1 MFEIIDELS
10 ILQKSFIEDI
20 EVYSSKLNSIVNN
33 IKSKTYDLL
42 DHRRIDFD
50 LDYEVFLKQIHELK
64 VFYIVFF
71 LTCYFFF
78 YCKYCTGCSELFFH
92 EFLNKLRSEDF

>member
-20 EVYSSKLNSIVNN
+20 EVYSSKLNSIINN

-42 DHRRIDFD
+42 DHRRMDFD
-50 LDYEVFLKQIHELK
+50 IDYEVFLKQIHELK
-64 VFYIVFF
+64 VFYVI
-71 LTCYFFF
+71 
-78 YCKYCTGCSELFFH
+78 
-92 EFLNKLRSEDF
+92 

>member
-20 EVYSSKLNSIVNN
+20 EVYSSKLNSIINN

-42 DHRRIDFD
+42 DHRRMDFD
-50 LDYEVFLKQIHELK
+50 IDYEVFLKQIHELK
-64 VFYIVFF
+64 VFYVV
-71 LTCYFFF
+71 
-78 YCKYCTGCSELFFH
+78 
-92 EFLNKLRSEDF
+92 

>member
-20 EVYSSKLNSIVNN
+20 EVYSSKLNSIINN

-42 DHRRIDFD
+42 DHRRMDFD
-50 LDYEVFLKQIHELK
+50 IDYEVFLKQIHELK
-64 VFYIVFF
+64 VFYV
-71 LTCYFFF
+71 
-78 YCKYCTGCSELFFH
+78 
-92 EFLNKLRSEDF
+92 

>member
-71 LTCYFFF
+71 FNL
-78 YCKYCTGCSELFFH
+78 LFF
-92 EFLNKLRSEDF
+92 LLL